1 MEQITNIIKKS
12 LPAVVSIIATK
23 SLRELEKELPAEI
36 FPLLPFGM
44 PDLKIPEDKIDVR
57 GVIEIGNGSGF
68 IVDPTGIILTNKHV
82 ISDPEAEYEVLT
94 SSGKKYKALVLAR
107 DPICDVAILKIP
119 AIDLPTLKL
128 GNSDKIELGETV
140 MAIGNALGIFQNTVS
155 KGIISGLSRN
165 ISPNE
170 ENKETDIQ
178 QLRGL
183 MQTDAAI
190 NPGNSGGPL
199 INLKGE
205 VVGINA
211 AIISGAQ
218 NIGFAIPINSAK
230 KDLKDVISFGEVRR
244 PLLGIRY
251 VNIDKNLKEK
261 MRLPVEYGAIIVG
274 NKGTHEAVIKGS
286 PAYKAGIKEGD
297 IVIECN
303 DQKIT
308 NAKNIQDVLETMS
321 VGETMKMKLIRKGK
335 VLKISIELSKR
346 K

>member
-1 MEQITNIIKKS
+1 
-12 LPAVVSIIATK
+12 
-23 SLRELEKELPAEI
+23 
-36 FPLLPFGM
+36 
-44 PDLKIPEDKIDVR
+44 
-57 GVIEIGNGSGF
+57 
-68 IVDPTGIILTNKHV
+68 
-82 ISDPEAEYEVLT
+82 
-94 SSGKKYKALVLAR
+94 
-107 DPICDVAILKIP
+107 
-119 AIDLPTLKL
+119 
-128 GNSDKIELGETV
+128 

-165 ISPNE
+165 IFPNE
-170 ENKETDIQ
+170 ENKETDVQ

-199 INLKGE
+199 LNLKGE

-230 KDLKDVISFGEVRR
+230 KDLNDVMSFGEVRR

-261 MRLPVEYGAIIVG
+261 MDLLVDYGAIIVG
-274 NKGTHEAVIKGS
+274 KKGTHEAVLKNS

-303 DQKIT
+303 GQKIT
-308 NAKNIQDVLETMS
+308 NAKNIQDVLDKMS
-321 VGETMKMKLIRKGK
+321 IGEIMKMKLIRKEK
-335 VLKISIELSKR
+335 EIVVSIKLSKR

>member
-1 MEQITNIIKKS
+1 MDKAIKIIKKS

-57 GVIEIGNGSGF
+57 GIIEIGNGSGF

-94 SSGKKYKALVLAR
+94 SGGKKYKAQVLAR

-119 AIDLPTLKL
+119 AIGLPTLKL
-128 GNSDKIELGETV
+128 GNSEKIELGEPV
-140 MAIGNALGIFQNTVS
+140 LAIGNALGIFQNTVS

-170 ENKETDIQ
+170 ENKETEVQ

-199 INLKGE
+199 INAKGE

-230 KDLKDVISFGEVRR
+230 KDLKDVMSFGEVRR

-261 MRLPVEYGAIIVG
+261 MDLPVDYGAIVVG
-274 NKGTHEAVIKGS
+274 KKGTYEAVLKNS
-286 PAYKAGIKEGD
+286 PADKAGIKEGD

-303 DQKIT
+303 GQKIT
-308 NAKNIQDVLETMS
+308 NAKNIQDVLESMNI
-321 VGETMKMKLIRKGK
+321 GEIMKMKLFRKGK
-335 VLKISIELSKR
+335 PMEVSIKLSKR

>member
-1 MEQITNIIKKS
+1 MQNIIEIIKKS

-23 SLRELEKELPAEI
+23 SLRELEKELPAGM

-44 PDLKIPEDKIDVR
+44 PDLKIPEDKVDVH
-57 GVIEIGNGSGF
+57 GIIEIGNGSGF
-68 IVDPTGIILTNKHV
+68 IVDSTGLILTNKHV

-94 SSGKKYKALVLAR
+94 SNGKKYKARILAR
-107 DPICDVAILKIP
+107 DPIYDVAILKIP
-119 AIDLPTLKL
+119 AINLPTLKL
-128 GNSDKIELGETV
+128 GNSDKIELGETIL
-140 MAIGNALGIFQNTVS
+140 AIGNALGLFQNTVS

-165 ISPNE
+165 IFPNE
-170 ENKETDIQ
+170 ENKETEVQ

-199 INLKGE
+199 LNLKGE
-205 VVGINA
+205 VIGINA

-230 KDLKDVISFGEVRR
+230 KDLDDVMSFGEVRR

-261 MRLPVEYGAIIVG
+261 MNLPVDYGAIIVG
-274 NKGTHEAVIKGS
+274 KKGVYEAVVKGT

-303 DQKIT
+303 NQKIT
-308 NAKNIQDVLETMS
+308 NTKNIQDILENMNI
-321 VGETMKMKLIRKGK
+321 GEIMKIKILRKGK
-335 VLKISIELSKR
+335 IIQVSIKLSEK

>member
-1 MEQITNIIKKS
+1 MEQITKIIKKS

-44 PDLKIPEDKIDVR
+44 PDLKIPEDKINAR

-68 IVDPTGIILTNKHV
+68 IVDPTGVILTNKHV
-82 ISDPEAEYEVLT
+82 IADPEAEYEILT
-94 SSGKKYKALVLAR
+94 SGGKRYKAQVLAR

-119 AIDLPTLKL
+119 AIGLPTLKL
-128 GNSDKIELGETV
+128 GNSEKIELGETV
-140 MAIGNALGIFQNTVS
+140 LAIGNALGMFQNTVS

-170 ENKETDIQ
+170 ESKGTDPQ

-199 INLKGE
+199 INLEGE

-230 KDLKDVISFGEVRR
+230 KDLEDVNSFGEVRR

-251 VNIDKNLKEK
+251 VGIDKNLQEK
-261 MRLPVEYGAIIVG
+261 MGLPVSYGAIVVG
-274 NKGTHEAVIKGS
+274 KKGTYNAVVKGS
-286 PAYKAGIKEGD
+286 PADKAGIKEGD
-297 IVIECN
+297 IIIECN
-303 DQKIT
+303 GQKIT
-308 NAKNIQDVLETMS
+308 NAKNIQDVLDSMNI
-321 VGETMKMKLIRKGK
+321 GDAMKIKIIRKGK
-335 VLKISIELSKR
+335 ALEITAELSKR

>member
-1 MEQITNIIKKS
+1 MEQITKIIKKA

-23 SLRELEKELPAEI
+23 SLRELEKELPAEML
-36 FPLLPFGM
+36 PLLPFGM
-44 PDLKIPEDKIDVR
+44 PDLKIPEDKINVR
-57 GVIEIGNGSGF
+57 GIIEIGNGSGF
-68 IVDPTGIILTNKHV
+68 IVDSTGIILTNKHV

-94 SSGKKYKALVLAR
+94 SGGKKYKAQILAR
-107 DPICDVAILKIP
+107 DPIYDVAILKIP
-119 AIDLPTLKL
+119 AINLPTLKL

-140 MAIGNALGIFQNTVS
+140 LAIGNALGIFQNTVS

-165 ISPNE
+165 ISSNE
-170 ENKETDIQ
+170 GNKEVDTQ

-199 INLKGE
+199 LNLKGD
-205 VVGINA
+205 VIGINA

-230 KDLKDVISFGEVRR
+230 KDLSDVVSFGEVRR

-251 VNIDKNLKEK
+251 VSIDKNLKEK
-261 MRLPVEYGAIIVG
+261 MDLPVDYGALVVG
-274 NKGTHEAVIKGS
+274 KKGTHDAVLKDT

-297 IVIECN
+297 IIIEC
-303 DQKIT
+303 DGQKIT
-308 NAKNIQDVLETMS
+308 NSKNIQDVLEKM
-321 VGETMKMKLIRKGK
+321 GIGDIMKIKVIRKGK
-335 VLKISIELSKR
+335 TLEMSVKLSKR

>member
-1 MEQITNIIKKS
+1 MQKITKIIKGS
-12 LPAVVSIIATK
+12 LPAIVSIIATK

-57 GVIEIGNGSGF
+57 GIIEVGNGSGF

-82 ISDPEAEYEVLT
+82 ISDPEAEYEVLI
-94 SSGKKYKALVLAR
+94 SNGKKYKALILAR

-119 AIDLPTLKL
+119 AINLPTLKL
-128 GNSDKIELGETV
+128 GNSEKIQLGETV
-140 MAIGNALGIFQNTVS
+140 LAIGNALGIFQNTVS

-230 KDLKDVISFGEVRR
+230 KDLGDVMSFGEVRR

-251 VNIDKNLKEK
+251 VNIDKNLREK
-261 MRLPVEYGAIIVG
+261 MGLPVEYGAIIVG
-274 NKGTHEAVIKGS
+274 KKGTHEAVIKGS

-308 NAKNIQDVLETMS
+308 NAKNIQDILETMS

-335 VLKISIELSKR
+335 VLAKSIELSRR